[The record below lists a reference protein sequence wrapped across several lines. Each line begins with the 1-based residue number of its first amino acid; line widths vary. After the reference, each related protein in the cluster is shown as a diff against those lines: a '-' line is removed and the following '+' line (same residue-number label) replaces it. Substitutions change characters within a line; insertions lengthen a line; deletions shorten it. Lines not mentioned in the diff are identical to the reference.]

1 MNKNKKQII
10 SDIINEMINILIIDY
25 KENDANSKDKKIVD
39 YKYTNH
45 QTINATIKKCSGLCL
60 KDYDYDI
67 LRDETYAVIYEMMLK
82 ISDEYTEDELVLI
95 YNDIHTKKLDITNR
109 FLTGCYKLAIFNV
122 KSNLSGHRRNKKTIV
137 PAFQNVEYT
146 EENLTNLLEVND
158 EDPTTDIIFFVEWF
172 TQNKH
177 KFLTDKQLQFLDNP
191 DITKTNKAIYRKR
204 IYDNTLK
211 AYNETFNNCENDR
224 LNEINSAIKN
234 IEKLLDNPNFESV
247 IINSM
252 NKKHYIMDAII
263 THVDLP
269 TMQKFNQGDRS
280 YDVIKAYRVAL
291 FKKLAELNQLLSTSS
306 MK

>member
-39 YKYTNH
+39 YKFTNH

-60 KDYDYDI
+60 KDFDYDI

-82 ISDEYTEDELVLI
+82 ISDEYSEDELVLI

-122 KSNLSGHRRNKKTIV
+122 KLNLSGHRRNKTGMV
-137 PAFQNVEYT
+137 PAFKSVEYT
-146 EENLTNLLEVND
+146 EENLADILEGTDD
-158 EDPTTDIIFFVEWF
+158 EQVDIIFFLEWF
-172 TQNKH
+172 NQNKH
-177 KFLTDKQLQFLDNP
+177 KFLTPKQLEFLDNP
-191 DITKTNKAIYRKR
+191 DIAKTNKAIYRKR
-204 IYDNTLK
+204 IYDSTLK
-211 AYNETFNNCENDR
+211 AYNDEFNNSQNDR
-224 LNEINSAIKN
+224 RNEILSQINN
-234 IEKLLDNPNFESV
+234 IEKILNSENFVQAIKKGLSKAYITDAV
-247 IINSM
+247 IDYTDSKTRQAFNS
-252 NKKHYIMDAII
+252 KDYS
-263 THVDLP
+263 P
-269 TMQKFNQGDRS
+269 Q
-280 YDVIKAYRVAL
+280 VIKTYRVAL